1 MTPLTQAPG
10 WRNVPVPQLHPKY
23 EPGISVAEAKEFLQY
38 DPVTKAV
45 SLANLALLAR
55 YSRLSFTEGTDRF
68 YSVRKRFPPHRLV
81 PGCEATVL
89 GRPFELTLTS
99 PVWPKHLQSPL
110 TLVDAGQNR
119 AQLVLKGPEE
129 QSEIGEPGP
138 FDPACPPMNQL
149 AYQREDGSFT
159 VNPLQRCATACTYC
173 SRLFEELQHL
183 NREPRQQVLSELVQL
198 TPEQMAIHLVHKF
211 PDTDWSATPQVAIV
225 TGSFHSFEHLYN
237 HTKAFA
243 NALTRATGGAFD
255 PRAHQTQSLRVFT
268 HLVNTPEQFRLMRE
282 CGAKSVVLT
291 MEVFGDQV
299 REATMPTRNGSANEK
314 GSLRD
319 TILKTSITAG
329 LDELGQSDFAVACIL
344 GLDEYSPTEDG
355 LGWLRDAGLKTLS
368 ALVFKPA
375 THRTIAGFA
384 VSLEEL
390 IRLRDLANT
399 EFSPLAARPA
409 VGDNRHVP
417 SMLELV

>member
-1 MTPLTQAPG
+1 MYPC
-10 WRNVPVPQLHPKY
+10 RNCIPSTSQNF
-23 EPGISVAEAKEFLQY
+23 VAEAKEFLQY

-99 PVWPKHLQSPL
+99 PVWPNAYSLL

-149 AYQREDGSFT
+149 MYQREDGSFT

-211 PDTDWSATPQVAIV
+211 PTQTGQLRPKSSIV

-243 NALTRATGGAFD
+243 NALTRATGGHRIRGHTKPT
-255 PRAHQTQSLRVFT
+255 PRFSLS
-268 HLVNTPEQFRLMRE
+268 RE
-282 CGAKSVVLT
+282 HS
-291 MEVFGDQV
+291 
-299 REATMPTRNGSANEK
+299 
-314 GSLRD
+314 
-319 TILKTSITAG
+319 
-329 LDELGQSDFAVACIL
+329 
-344 GLDEYSPTEDG
+344 
-355 LGWLRDAGLKTLS
+355 
-368 ALVFKPA
+368 
-375 THRTIAGFA
+375 RTVPDSCENAA
-384 VSLEEL
+384 QNPL
-390 IRLRDLANT
+390 
-399 EFSPLAARPA
+399 FSPWRF
-409 VGDNRHVP
+409 R
-417 SMLELV
+417 